1 MNISIKLSDEEMS
14 ILLQALS
21 HFMWNNPQITTEKF
35 ELAEYVQDKLAEAL
49 EYA

>member
-1 MNISIKLSDEEMS
+1 MNLTVRFTEEEVS

-21 HFMWNNPQITTEKF
+21 HFMWNNPHITMEKF
-35 ELAEYVQDKLAEAL
+35 ELAECAQDKIAEVL

>member
-1 MNISIKLSDEEMS
+1 MNLTVKLSDEEMS

-21 HFMWNNPQITTEKF
+21 HFMWNNPHITMEKF
-35 ELAEYVQDKLAEAL
+35 ELAENVQDKLAETL

>member
-1 MNISIKLSDEEMS
+1 MNLTVKLSDEEMS

-35 ELAEYVQDKLAEAL
+35 DLAGYVQDKLVEAL